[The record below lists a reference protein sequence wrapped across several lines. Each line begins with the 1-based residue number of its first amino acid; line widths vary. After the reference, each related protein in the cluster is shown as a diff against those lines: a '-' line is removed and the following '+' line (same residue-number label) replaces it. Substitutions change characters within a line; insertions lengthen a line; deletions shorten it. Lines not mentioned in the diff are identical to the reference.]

1 MNSKIVI
8 TIIAQPLRVPPTR
21 QGEATAREAAAPLT
35 LCLIGGNSLPLKAAP
50 DGSNLADQYQK
61 GGTYL
66 LEINIGDTMANSNII
81 LHNNNQNAP

>member
-8 TIIAQPLRVPPTR
+8 TIIAQPLRDPPTR

-50 DGSNLADQYQK
+50 DGSNAGRSVSKRWHLSSRNKYRRYHGQ
-61 GGTYL
+61 
-66 LEINIGDTMANSNII
+66 
-81 LHNNNQNAP
+81 